1 MAVKF
6 LDNLDLNDN
15 QLLNAR
21 LENLASDPGSA
32 NAGDVIFNT
41 TSNVMKYYN
50 GSGWISLTADTNFD
64 SWDLSD
70 GSSSTTI
77 TTGQTV
83 TIAQGVGMTTALDTR
98 TITVTLNEAT
108 STVRGGVELF
118 SDTDQSVAAN
128 AVTATAGRTYGL
140 QLNSSGQAVVNVPW
154 TDTSGMTSWT
164 VTADS
169 GGSVTVAD
177 GQSVDWAGGTGITT
191 AYSTPSGQRT
201 VTITNSKPFDGL
213 TLAAT
218 TGSNSSIANSGTITI
233 AAGTGIT
240 TTNDGSGTVTIA
252 ATGSGSM
259 SSFTLAGD
267 TGSSQSITDGNTVT
281 IAGSTGIDT
290 AAGATDTVTVTL
302 DLEEL
307 PTRST
312 SSAAEDQLVILPDGT
327 DQGLIT
333 MENISRS
340 AWGAPTGNITMNS
353 NKLTNVTDPTA
364 AQDAATKAYVD
375 SVVVGNLVFQGGY
388 NAATNTPDLDSSPS
402 SSIKK
407 GWSYVV
413 TNPGSFF
420 TETVEVGDFLI
431 AQQDAPTTL
440 AHWVTVQN
448 NIGIATTSTPGIAS
462 FADASFAVSAAGEVT
477 LDDTGVSAATYGSAS
492 AVPVFAVNAK
502 GQVTSVTNTTISI
515 TSSNISNFNTAADA
529 RITAREFA
537 GLNGSSGTSHTITH
551 NLGTRDVMVEIYD
564 ASTYETVFAK
574 VVRTST
580 SVVTITT
587 ASSIASEAIMV
598 LVKSIDA

>member
-70 GSSSTTI
+70 GSSSATI

-128 AVTATAGRTYGL
+128 SVTATAGRTYGL
-140 QLNSSGQAVVNVPW
+140 QLNSDGQAVVNVPW

-169 GGSVTVAD
+169 GGSVTVGD
-177 GQSVDWAGGTGITT
+177 GQTVDWAGGTGITT
-191 AYSTPSGQRT
+191 AYSTPSGNRT

-259 SSFTLAGD
+259 SSFTVAGD
-267 TGSSQSITDGNTVT
+267 SGSNQTISDGNTLT

-290 AAGATDTVTVTL
+290 VGSATDTITVNL

-307 PTRST
+307 SSLSLSGDDTLVFLQDGSNQGQISLQGISLST
-312 SSAAEDQLVILPDGT
+312 WA
-327 DQGLIT
+327 
-333 MENISRS
+333 
-340 AWGAPTGNITMNS
+340 APTGNLSINS
-353 NKLTNVTDPTA
+353 NKLTNVTDPTS

-375 SVVVGNLVFQGGY
+375 TNIVGNLVFQGGY

-402 SSIKK
+402 ASIKK

-413 TNPGSFF
+413 TAAGSFF

-431 AQQDAPTTL
+431 SQQDAPTTL

-462 FADASFAVSAAGEVT
+462 FASANFAVSAAGEVT
-477 LDDTGVSAATYGSAS
+477 LADTGVSAATYGSAS

-502 GQVTSVTNTTISI
+502 GQITSVTNTNISI
-515 TSSNISNFNTAADA
+515 THAAISDFDTEVNTL
-529 RITAREFA
+529 IKAREFD
-537 GLNGSSGTSHTITH
+537 GTNSGTGTSHTFTH
-551 NLGTRDVMVEIYD
+551 NLGTRNVIVQIYD
-564 ASTYETVFAK
+564 SSTYETVFAK

-580 SVVTITT
+580 SVVTVTT
-587 ASSIASEAIMV
+587 ASSLGAGDITAVITAI
-598 LVKSIDA
+598 D